1 MKTMTPK
8 HTVTV
13 DLLGIRLAIKTTQT
27 QTEVDRVASL
37 LKSRLDEV
45 QRGTGS
51 VDSLRV
57 ALLAALDISRELVE
71 ARQQLDELRDAT
83 SERTLALVER
93 LEAETAV
100 ETMSEVDALEKRAKT
115 ALL

>member
-1 MKTMTPK
+1 MTPK
-8 HTVTV
+8 QAVTV
-13 DLLGIRLAIKTTQT
+13 ELLGIRLALKTSQS
-27 QTEVDRVASL
+27 QSEVDRVAL
-37 LKSRLDEV
+37 LLRTRLEEV
-45 QRGTGS
+45 QKGTGS

-100 ETMSEVDALEKRAKT
+100 ETLSDVNAMLEKRAKP
-115 ALL
+115 AVI